1 MSQEAKVMEFTGWF
15 CLSSILFSPIVA
27 FFVGYWIGKRG
38 LPYRLVRVDD
48 PERNRYAVED

>member
-1 MSQEAKVMEFTGWF
+1 MEFTGWF